1 MEKEMNLEEKITS
14 EMKVALKGGMKQR
27 LETLRSIKALILEY
41 QKSGKGTEI
50 TDEVATKLLNKAAKN
65 RKDSIALYLQA
76 GRTELAEKEKQE
88 LEIIREFMPK
98 QLSEEELNT
107 LILSIIKKL
116 NVKEL
121 SDMGKVMGATMQ
133 EINGKAD
140 GNTVQQ
146 IVRKLLS
153 NN

>member
-1 MEKEMNLEEKITS
+1 MNLEEKITS